1 MNRIRAISRLTT
13 LLTAL
18 ATALLAATAIPA
30 LAQVNPPDAGTPAPA
45 AQLPV
50 HTIVAGGM
58 PGWQIALIA
67 IAAAVTAAVTA
78 VYLDRTRAA
87 RQPLAA
93 PNA

>member
-1 MNRIRAISRLTT
+1 MNRIRAISRLTAI
-13 LLTAL
+13 LTGL
-18 ATALLAATAIPA
+18 ATALLAATTIPA
-30 LAQVNPPDAGTPAPA
+30 LAQVNPPEVGTPAPA

-58 PGWQIALIA
+58 PGWQIGLIA

-78 VYLDRTRAA
+78 VYLDRARAA
-87 RQPLAA
+87 RQPVAA